1 MSQTLSD
8 TRHSCPTRWSDLT
21 DRSRDRVWDK
31 RLETLA
37 LSHPSARPYTPHP
50 HQPHPRFMIRLTASF
65 PSPLVFTLA
74 RGFTSATRNL
84 QHGINTRKVTTE
96 LEHEGFTPQQAEAV
110 TRIMASALQAG
121 FSQVSSKLVL
131 KDHFDTIASK
141 QDASFASVKHDII
154 TRDNIDFKQI
164 TQQQS
169 NLKFEIETLKND
181 IRFKIAENANK
192 VRADLAL
199 EKGRVKQEGTT
210 HTRQIQNAY
219 NLIDQEVTDMKAEI
233 GNVRTVVTQWLI
245 GTLCAAIALG
255 FAYLRLIV

>member
-1 MSQTLSD
+1 
-8 TRHSCPTRWSDLT
+8 
-21 DRSRDRVWDK
+21 
-31 RLETLA
+31 
-37 LSHPSARPYTPHP
+37 
-50 HQPHPRFMIRLTASF
+50 
-65 PSPLVFTLA
+65 
-74 RGFTSATRNL
+74 
-84 QHGINTRKVTTE
+84 TRKVATE
-96 LEHEGFTPQQAEAV
+96 FEKEGFAPAQSETI
-110 TRIMASALQAG
+110 TKIMSSALQAG
-121 FSQVSSKLVL
+121 FSQISSQLVA
-131 KDHFDTIASK
+131 KDLFDTVVAKHMS
-141 QDASFASVKHDII
+141 SFASVKHDII
-154 TRDNIDFKQI
+154 TRDNIDFKAI

-255 FAYLRLIV
+255 FAYLRL